1 MTPKLFGDKIRLPPV
16 LEKNSMYTTFMQK
29 AVESNKSYQKVQ
41 KVLTT
46 LDRFED
52 NFQTDH
58 DGSDQAVRSFLEKV
72 EKKVR
77 CETPTSSRSHS
88 GEREEKLL
96 VDPKQLIN
104 IKKLD
109 PKNFDILKTVEH
121 LEYIEQL

>member
-1 MTPKLFGDKIRLPPV
+1 
-16 LEKNSMYTTFMQK
+16 
-29 AVESNKSYQKVQ
+29 
-41 KVLTT
+41 
-46 LDRFED
+46 
-52 NFQTDH
+52 
-58 DGSDQAVRSFLEKV
+58 
-72 EKKVR
+72 VR

-109 PKNFDILKTVEH
+109 PKNFDILRTIEH